1 MVTFFAKF
9 AQGDYTTIV
18 GVNKLAAAFSD
29 VSFVGLSIDPEKGDA
44 EGFLKKLG
52 TAMPEI
58 YIDSLAVS
66 CPLAWDNGKAVKE
79 THRKVA
85 GMMSLGALACFLVDG
100 EGTIVWREQFGH
112 GHAPHQGQLGEQIR
126 RTIAGEELLKN
137 GTKPVEEEGDEE
149 DGLDMGGADDYDSD
163 LGF

>member
-1 MVTFFAKF
+1 VVTFFAKF

-58 YIDSLAVS
+58 YIDSLDVS
-66 CPLAWDNGKAVKE
+66 YPLAWDNGKAVKE
-79 THRKVA
+79 AYRKVA
-85 GMMSLGALACFLVDG
+85 GMMSLGASACFVVDSA
-100 EGTIVWREQFGH
+100 GTIVWREQFGQ

-126 RTIAGEELLKN
+126 RTVAGEELLKN
-137 GTKPVEEEGDEE
+137 GPKPAEEVEEEEE
-149 DGLDMGGADDYDSD
+149 LDMGGADDYDSD